1 MKFALQLILCF
12 ALQSLIYCQCDNT
25 LLADHNNDNNLD
37 ILDVISM
44 VDLVM
49 INDYFTEDELELT
62 DINQDGII
70 DILDIIK
77 LVNKILWPQPDSVS
91 IINIESNLVNVNI
104 EWEVSNSPNYHIYRV
119 YYSSQDSL
127 ENREL
132 LHELWDIN
140 ITQIEISGLSL
151 YNDKWFWVD
160 VVDYW
165 GCTAESPSYKIENIE
180 KTYELDETGNIVYS
194 EMAIEDF
201 EPSTE
206 CIACHGTHVEEWS
219 KSRHGHAMK
228 APLFFSQW
236 NLEQLN
242 HPEIGERFCVQCHSP
257 AAFVTGLDL
266 SGYETAHDFQASSLP
281 AVVKEGVSCT
291 VCHTSTALSSTYFAT
306 DDLSPHAEYH
316 LYPGEGVYF
325 GSIEDPNPSPYHET
339 IYSPIFERS
348 ESCLP
353 CHDFVMRDV
362 EAEITFTEWNRIPA
376 FAMSGLGS
384 CQDCHM
390 PEKENGNHDHS
401 FIGVDLDLSY
411 PIGEAPQH
419 DAVQS
424 MLESAVEIEFG
435 APGYSLASYI
445 STGETLTI
453 PITITSLTGHNFP
466 SGTSFSREA
475 WIESVISH
483 DNDIIFSSGKIESN
497 TSLLDLNDDSLLL
510 FTSFFLNESGD
521 TTMSITDTYD
531 MINKTL
537 PALGVRYHIYE
548 VDIPDNLSGLIN
560 IDIRLRFRALTPI
573 LLAGQHDDL
582 LQNQPVFDMAT
593 LSAQIQVIGD

>member
-1 MKFALQLILCF
+1 MIRNQYIVILVLLTVIEAEC
-12 ALQSLIYCQCDNT
+12 LNSS
-25 LLADHNNDNNLD
+25 LADSNNDGNIDVLD
-37 ILDVISM
+37 AILM
-44 VDLVM
+44 VDL
-49 INDYFTEDELELT
+49 ILSNIEFSEIILSEN
-62 DINQDGII
+62 DINNDQNI
-70 DILDIIK
+70 DILDILK
-77 LVNKILWPQPDSVS
+77 LVNKILYPEPDDL
-91 IINIESNLVNVNI
+91 IITFFESNFSEIYI
-104 EWEVSNSPNYHIYRV
+104 EWEISNSHNFFSYEVYISSLDSIDTRTLVEQIYDRDDNSV
-119 YYSSQDSL
+119 
-127 ENREL
+127 
-132 LHELWDIN
+132 
-140 ITQIEISGLSL
+140 TISGLEL
-151 YNDKWFWVD
+151 YNEHWFWVD
-160 VVDYW
+160 AVDFW
-165 GCTAESPSYKIENIE
+165 GCRAISQSYKSDNLE
-180 KTYELDETGNIVYS
+180 KEYVLDEFGQIITT

-201 EPSTE
+201 EASNN
-206 CIACHGTHVEEWS
+206 CIACHGEHVEEWS
-219 KSRHGHAMK
+219 KSRHGHTMK
-228 APLFFSQW
+228 DPLFFSLW
-236 NLEQLN
+236 NSEQVN

-281 AVVKEGVSCT
+281 DVVKEGVTCT

-339 IYSPIFERS
+339 VYSPIFERS

-353 CHDFVMRDV
+353 CHDFVMRGV

-390 PEKENGNHDHS
+390 PQKENGNHDHS

-424 MLESAVEIEFG
+424 MLESAVDIEFG
-435 APGYSLASYI
+435 APGYSLVSSI

-475 WIESVISH
+475 WIESIISH
-483 DNDIIFSSGKIESN
+483 DDEIIFSSGSIESN
-497 TSLLDLNDDSLLL
+497 TSLLDLDDENLLL

-537 PALGVRYHIYE
+537 PALGVRYHLYE
-548 VDIPDNLSGLIN
+548 VDIPDNISGSIN
-560 IDIRLRFRALTPI
+560 IDIRLRFRALTPK
-573 LLAGQHDDL
+573 LLMGLHDDL
-582 LQNQPVFDMAT
+582 LENQPVFDMGSI
-593 LSAQIQVIGD
+593 SAQIQILED